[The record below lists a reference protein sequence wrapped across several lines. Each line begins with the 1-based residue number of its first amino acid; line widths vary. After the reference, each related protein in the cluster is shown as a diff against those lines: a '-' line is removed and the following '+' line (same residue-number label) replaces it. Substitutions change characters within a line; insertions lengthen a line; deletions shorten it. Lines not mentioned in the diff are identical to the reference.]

1 MICKK
6 DFRKINHEI
15 NNKVFFSQ
23 ASKDMKI
30 YSNLLDFKEWL
41 NNFCQELLLSELI
54 SSIISILLFAT
65 NKKKHNERLNMIK
78 L

>member
-54 SSIISILLFAT
+54 SSITSILLFAT
-65 NKKKHNERLNMIK
+65 NKKKYNERLNMIK